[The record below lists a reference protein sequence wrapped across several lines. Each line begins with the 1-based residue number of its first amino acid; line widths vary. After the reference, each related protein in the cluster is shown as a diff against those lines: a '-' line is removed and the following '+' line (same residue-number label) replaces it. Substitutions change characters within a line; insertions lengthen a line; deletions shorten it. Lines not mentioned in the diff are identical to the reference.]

1 MSILPNAQSFR
12 ASIDGVELHWTERGS
27 GSPVVVLHGLSDSQL
42 TWSSVTSRLAQRYRV
57 IGLDLPGC
65 GLSARPDASYSLD
78 WQARLVASWLDH
90 IGLKTFDVVGHSYG
104 GGVAMWL
111 LLYRASSIR
120 KLAMVAP
127 GGLGLKVGSW
137 LRLAAFFGFLEP
149 GGQHL
154 IGPITRLLTYR
165 YGNLLTVEDRK
176 KLWRMNSLPGT
187 GRAFARTVRD
197 VIDWRGQRRLFSQ
210 RAHEIEQLPSMAL
223 FWGEQDRVIPI
234 SQGEALCTA
243 LANCSLRRLP
253 NAGHFLH
260 WQAPRALADAL
271 LDYLDA
277 PAVTAAVLR
286 AKPPRSERTALPEAE
301 AGTPVRGAGRPVLD
315 STSGRTPCWSPS
327 DPRRIGRRAPE
338 LRPRRGAS
346 R

>member
-1 MSILPNAQSFR
+1 MSVIPNAQSFR
-12 ASIDGVELHWTERGS
+12 ATIDGVELHWTERGT
-27 GSPVVVLHGLSDSQL
+27 GSPIVVLHGLADSQL
-42 TWSSVTSRLAQRYRV
+42 TWASVTARLAERHRV

-78 WQARLVASWLDH
+78 WQARLVSAWLDH
-90 IGLKTFDVVGHSYG
+90 MGLKTFDVVGHSYG

-111 LLYRASSIR
+111 LLYRASSIH
-120 KLAMVAP
+120 KLALVAP
-127 GGLGLKVGSW
+127 GGLGVKVGRW

-165 YGNLLTVEDRK
+165 YGNLISAEDRE

-197 VIDWRGQRRLFSQ
+197 VINWRGQSRQFSQ
-210 RAHEIEQLPSMAL
+210 RAHEIQQLPSMAL

-234 SQGEALCTA
+234 SQGEALCAA
-243 LANCSLRRLP
+243 LDNCSLWRLP

-260 WQAPRALADAL
+260 WQAPEALADAL
-271 LDYLDA
+271 LAYLDI
-277 PAVTAAVLR
+277 PTLTPAVLR
-286 AKPPRSERTALPEAE
+286 SVARQPSQPALRSPRPAYCNGTVPFDRTSLDDRSRFHLPA
-301 AGTPVRGAGRPVLD
+301 R
-315 STSGRTPCWSPS
+315 
-327 DPRRIGRRAPE
+327 
-338 LRPRRGAS
+338 
-346 R
+346 